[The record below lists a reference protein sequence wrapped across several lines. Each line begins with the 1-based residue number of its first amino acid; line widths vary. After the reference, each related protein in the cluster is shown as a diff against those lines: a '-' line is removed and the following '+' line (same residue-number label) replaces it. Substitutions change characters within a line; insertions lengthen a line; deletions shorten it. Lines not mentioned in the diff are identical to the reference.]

1 MNTHRVSRRG
11 EDRIPVI
18 LASLVRKRAA
28 GSGFAAPL
36 SVSEINRVIREQIS
50 PVVDRHPE
58 AAANSFFES
67 YVPKAL
73 LKHFGDDG
81 GDSKGIDENCVVPL
95 LFGQFSL
102 VQLCIRAALDAAIFR
117 YRRLHVK

>member
-1 MNTHRVSRRG
+1 M
-11 EDRIPVI
+11 I
-18 LASLVRKRAA
+18 LAPLVRKRV

-58 AAANSFFES
+58 VFNTFFES

-73 LKHFGDDG
+73 LKHFGDDASTNG
-81 GDSKGIDENCVVPL
+81 MDDTSVVPL

-102 VQLCIRAALDAAIFR
+102 VQLCIRVVLDAAVFR
-117 YRRLHVK
+117 